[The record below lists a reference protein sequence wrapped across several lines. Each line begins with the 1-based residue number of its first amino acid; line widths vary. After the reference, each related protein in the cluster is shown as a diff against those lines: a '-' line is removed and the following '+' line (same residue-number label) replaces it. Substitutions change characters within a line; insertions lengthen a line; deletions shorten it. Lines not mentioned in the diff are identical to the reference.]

1 MKEIRGIFSFNMAGR
16 KQLDS
21 IDSQLLNRIRS
32 KGAGWVFTP
41 ADFHDLGSR
50 TGIDLALLRHK
61 RAGTIRQLA
70 RGIYDLPRR
79 HARLG
84 LLSPSVDA
92 IARAVA
98 GRDASRLQPSG
109 AYCPLYPSPG
119 MHEILTMPSLSQ
131 PPVS

>member
-1 MKEIRGIFSFNMAGR
+1 MKEIRGIFSFNMSGR

-70 RGIYDLPRR
+70 REEFTTCQDGT
-79 HARLG
+79 
-84 LLSPSVDA
+84 
-92 IARAVA
+92 RA
-98 GRDASRLQPSG
+98 
-109 AYCPLYPSPG
+109 
-119 MHEILTMPSLSQ
+119 
-131 PPVS
+131 